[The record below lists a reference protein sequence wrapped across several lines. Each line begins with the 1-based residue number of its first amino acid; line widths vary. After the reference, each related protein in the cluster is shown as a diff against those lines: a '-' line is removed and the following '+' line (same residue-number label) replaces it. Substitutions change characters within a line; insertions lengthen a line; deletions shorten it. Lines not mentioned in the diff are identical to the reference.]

1 MARWASDDDDRVD
14 VPVPEVDDTPVDY
27 TGVRLARDLTGADWR
42 DVSGDHRWRS
52 LDPTWQPTE
61 PLKQEWR

>member
-1 MARWASDDDDRVD
+1 MGSDDDASVD
-14 VPVPEVDDTPVDY
+14 VPWTEVDSDTVDW

-61 PLKQEWR
+61 PLTQEWR

>member
-14 VPVPEVDDTPVDY
+14 VPAEVDDTPVDY
-27 TGVRLARDLTGADWR
+27 TGVRLARDLTGADWSDR
-42 DVSGDHRWRS
+42 TGDHRWRS

-61 PLKQEWR
+61 PLTQEWR